1 MTMNKKIKY
10 QSAIIASK
18 LVHRTLKLFGR
29 NSTHMPGHIALKIDP
44 ELLKTLPM
52 PQHRLAITGTNGK
65 TSVSNLISA
74 FLRYKQFDVINNSYG
89 SNILQGTTTALLSG
103 TNILGNQT
111 KPWSVLEVDELA
123 SRFLLPDYQPQHLI
137 VTNLFRDSYRRN
149 AHVDFIVTRLN
160 QAIGDN
166 THLLL
171 NGDDLISSML
181 KPNNARSYF
190 SIRPLPHETSNSD
203 ALINDLPIC
212 PQCNHPLTYTF
223 QHYHHIGKATCSNCH
238 FSNPKPDYEIID
250 RNPKT
255 FILKYQEELY
265 EFPSFSD
272 NLTDLY
278 NALAT
283 IASLHLAGFTFP
295 EIQEGFPKLQLPT
308 TRYEETIVANKRFVT
323 IMGKDQNP
331 VAVTRAF
338 DYIRR
343 QTNQGNIGIFMAN
356 PPNKRGVLETENI
369 AYLYDVNFEYLN
381 QSFIKRVGFASARY
395 LDYMA
400 RLEFA
405 GYPKNQILGKPHE
418 EELLDVFN
426 IDDLDTIYL
435 IPGTKNLPL
444 MHQVKQSLIQ
454 KAKEAST

>member
-1 MTMNKKIKY
+1 MNKKIKY

-123 SRFLLPDYQPQHLI
+123 SRFLLPDYQPQQLI

-212 PQCNHPLTYTF
+212 PQCNHPLT
-223 QHYHHIGKATCSNCH
+223 
-238 FSNPKPDYEIID
+238 
-250 RNPKT
+250 
-255 FILKYQEELY
+255 
-265 EFPSFSD
+265 
-272 NLTDLY
+272 
-278 NALAT
+278 
-283 IASLHLAGFTFP
+283 
-295 EIQEGFPKLQLPT
+295 
-308 TRYEETIVANKRFVT
+308 
-323 IMGKDQNP
+323 
-331 VAVTRAF
+331 
-338 DYIRR
+338 
-343 QTNQGNIGIFMAN
+343 
-356 PPNKRGVLETENI
+356 
-369 AYLYDVNFEYLN
+369 
-381 QSFIKRVGFASARY
+381 
-395 LDYMA
+395 
-400 RLEFA
+400 
-405 GYPKNQILGKPHE
+405 
-418 EELLDVFN
+418 
-426 IDDLDTIYL
+426 
-435 IPGTKNLPL
+435 
-444 MHQVKQSLIQ
+444 
-454 KAKEAST
+454 